1 MPLGGFAMAPGGVR
15 ARRSHAAPAGL
26 FLPPKAVYHRP
37 RASAAEDRKMRRVVV
52 TGLGMV
58 SPLACGVEPTWA
70 RLLAGQSG
78 AGTITRFDAGHLATS
93 YACEI
98 PLGDGTDGS
107 FNPDDWMEPKERRK
121 VDDFILYGMAAA
133 HQAVTDAGWTP
144 QDEDSRL
151 RTGVMIGSGIGGL
164 GSIAETAVLLKER
177 GPRRVSPFF
186 IPGSLI
192 NLISGQVSIRYGFKG
207 PNHAVVTACSTGAHA
222 IGDAAR
228 LIQWGDADVMI
239 AGGAEAPICELGI
252 AGFNACK
259 ALSTKRGNAPETA
272 SRPYDADRDGFVMGE
287 GAGVVVLEALEHAVA
302 RGARIYA
309 EVLGYGLSGDAFHI
323 TAPSEDGDGGYR
335 AMQAALKRAGLMPGD
350 VDYINAHGTSTMAD
364 TIELA
369 AVERLLGDAAGRAT
383 MSSTKSSVGHLL
395 GAAGAVEAIFCILA
409 IRDQVAPPTINL
421 DTPAVTP
428 RLDLAANA
436 ARQREIRV
444 ALSNSFGFGGTN
456 ATLIMGRME
465 G

>member
-1 MPLGGFAMAPGGVR
+1 
-15 ARRSHAAPAGL
+15 
-26 FLPPKAVYHRP
+26 
-37 RASAAEDRKMRRVVV
+37 MRRVVV

-58 SPLACGVEPTWA
+58 TPLACGVEETWK

-78 AGTITRFDAGHLATS
+78 AGPITRFDASGVTTK

-98 PLGDGTDGS
+98 PYGDGSDGT

-133 HQAVTDAGWTP
+133 DQAVRDAGWMP
-144 QDEDSRL
+144 EGEEDRL

-164 GSIAETAVLLKER
+164 SSIAETAVLIHQR
-177 GPRRVSPFF
+177 GAKRVSPFF
-186 IPGSLI
+186 IPGALI

-228 LIQWGDADVMI
+228 LIQWGDADVML
-239 AGGAEAPICELGI
+239 AGGAESPISEIGI

-259 ALSTKRGNAPETA
+259 ALSTKRPDEPTKA

-287 GAGVVVLEALEHAVA
+287 GAGVVVLEEYEHAKA
-302 RGARIYA
+302 RGAKIYA
-309 EVLGYGLSGDAFHI
+309 EILGYGMSGDAYHI
-323 TAPSEDGDGGYR
+323 TAPAEDGDGGFR
-335 AMQAALKRAGLMPGD
+335 SMQAALKRAGITPD
-350 VDYINAHGTSTMAD
+350 AIDYINAHGTSTMAD
-364 TIELA
+364 TIELG
-369 AVERLLGDAAGRAT
+369 AVERLMGNAAAKAT
-383 MSSTKSSVGHLL
+383 MSSTKSSIGHLL

-409 IRDQVAPPTINL
+409 LRDQIAPPTLNL
-421 DTPAVTP
+421 ENPAVEP
-428 RLDLAANA
+428 KLDLAPNA
-436 ARQREIRV
+436 ARKREINI

-456 ATLIMGRME
+456 ASLVMGKVSD
-465 G
+465 